1 MSTSPTPSE
10 REAKDKADR
19 AREAEEQAKLPYKWR
34 QTIGDVDVDVPVA
47 ANLRGRD
54 IVVEMTKT
62 KLKVGVKGQE
72 PVIDVSGYFDPF
84 LELGSPSRGS
94 CCLLLMCWECCVR
107 AVMIFLLPIFLA
119 KPALLQ
125 RLMSQTNRAP
135 SPTRSN
141 PPNPPGRSKLPPP
154 RAKKSPSTWTNPT
167 RCSGGRA

>member
-62 KLKVGVKGQE
+62 TLKVGVKGQE
-72 PVIDVSGYFDPF
+72 PVIDVRD
-84 LELGSPSRGS
+84 
-94 CCLLLMCWECCVR
+94 
-107 AVMIFLLPIFLA
+107 IFGCF
-119 KPALLQ
+119 
-125 RLMSQTNRAP
+125 
-135 SPTRSN
+135 
-141 PPNPPGRSKLPPP
+141 
-154 RAKKSPSTWTNPT
+154 
-167 RCSGGRA
+167 